1 MTIFDLREMRKI
13 AKLLIDRGAN
23 PSARDDWSGIDGYT
37 PFLLACELN
46 EDKLVTYMLNN
57 ATEDSKDDIIN
68 TVYRNR
74 RNGQAVSYE
83 KICQHFKTDDV
94 MGIVDRSLTLVSS
107 E

>member
-1 MTIFDLREMRKI
+1 MGWSD
-13 AKLLIDRGAN
+13 AYDRGAN
-23 PSARDDWSGIDGYT
+23 PSARYDWSSIDGYT

-46 EDKLVTYMLNN
+46 EDELVTHILNN

-83 KICQHFKTDDV
+83 KICQHFDPCCQIRRTKL
-94 MGIVDRSLTLVSS
+94 GRF
-107 E
+107 